1 MSTFDPVHETPERT
15 ADGRH
20 IVVHGRRWRATNPNI
35 PEELRA
41 ELVRELM
48 AARRAVK
55 AAKGDVSET
64 AHARSRVQNAKVA
77 LGERGEPWWEPV
89 TDDGLAHRIEA
100 TLTALLSARGEVESI
115 EPAEVARIVGS
126 PNWRDVVPQVGKVM
140 RRHRPLERP
149 ET

>member
-1 MSTFDPVHETPERT
+1 MATFDPAHETPERT

-20 IVVHGRRWRATNPNI
+20 IVVDGRRWRATNPNI

-55 AAKGDVSET
+55 AAKGDVSDT
-64 AHARSRVQNAKVA
+64 ADARSRVQNAKVA
-77 LGERGEPWWEPV
+77 LGERGAPWWEPV
-89 TDDGLAHRIEA
+89 TDDGLVHRIEA
-100 TLTALLSARGEVESI
+100 TLEALLFARGKVETI
-115 EPAEVARIVGS
+115 KPAEVARIVGS
-126 PNWRDVVPQVGKVM
+126 PNWRDVMPQVGKVI
-140 RRHRPLERP
+140 RRHRPLDRP